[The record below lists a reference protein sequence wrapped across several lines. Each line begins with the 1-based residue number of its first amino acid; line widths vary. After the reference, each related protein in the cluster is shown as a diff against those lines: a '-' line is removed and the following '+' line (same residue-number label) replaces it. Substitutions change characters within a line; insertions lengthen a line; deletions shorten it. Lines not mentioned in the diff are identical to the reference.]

1 MQEPIC
7 RNEEKLKATTP
18 DEQQELFEEYT
29 GCVRKSQTIEICNN
43 VFAFSLVKLNLLAL
57 VCHLTFANVDKWQNN
72 SILIL

>member
-29 GCVRKSQTIEICNN
+29 GCVRKSQTITDC
-43 VFAFSLVKLNLLAL
+43 LL
-57 VCHLTFANVDKWQNN
+57 FQN
-72 SILIL
+72 SFRQGARMIVEVMCE